1 MAKPKPASDKLD
13 KKLIDELKAFAEI
26 REAIGDPEGKLMQPE
41 VVAKVQ
47 EMVKAAKIGSMVKLV
62 TSMGLS
68 ISKQDELW
76 CVHSIIVDPPR
87 AFGKTEQDLL
97 ISLLGHRPT

>member
-1 MAKPKPASDKLD
+1 MAKPKPASDKMD

-47 EMVKAAKIGSMVKLV
+47 EIAKEAKLMNLLRQLPDSWSIRRLSGAWLLQFIPGNGGLIKGNNLEDVLKAI
-62 TSMGLS
+62 
-68 ISKQDELW
+68 
-76 CVHSIIVDPPR
+76 
-87 AFGKTEQDLL
+87 
-97 ISLLGHRPT
+97 